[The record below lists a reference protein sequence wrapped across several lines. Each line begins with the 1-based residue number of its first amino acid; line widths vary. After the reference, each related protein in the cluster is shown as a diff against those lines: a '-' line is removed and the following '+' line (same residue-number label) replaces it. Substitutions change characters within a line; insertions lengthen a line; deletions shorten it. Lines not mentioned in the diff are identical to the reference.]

1 MTKEPNNQIYE
12 IYEPVL
18 QDMTE
23 VQSRIQG
30 LVQGQEQHMHDLVA
44 YLFER
49 GGKGLRP
56 ALTLLASKLNSNK
69 SDKSISMAIAIELL
83 HIATLI
89 HDDTVDNSTLRR
101 GQETISSHWGQNIA
115 ILLGDYIFATSARFV
130 CDTESIRVIKRF
142 SETIMELSSGQ
153 IMEFFT
159 SHSIEQHRKTYEDR
173 IYRKTASLFRTA
185 SEAGAI
191 LGGAEEWQVKQL
203 NNYGY
208 NIGMAF
214 QIVDDVLDVQ
224 ATSAQLGKPVGNDL
238 IQGIITLPTLLLM
251 ELGPKPSISITL
263 KEVFSNP
270 ESKVPIN
277 KILGMIQDS
286 DIIEKCYAEAEQY
299 CQKARDNLADL
310 PESGPK
316 KSLELL
322 SYYITKRHN

>member
-1 MTKEPNNQIYE
+1 LTKETNNNIHS
-12 IYEPVL
+12 IYEPIL
-18 QDMTE
+18 HDMAE
-23 VQSRIQG
+23 VRSRIQG
-30 LVQGQEQHMHDLVA
+30 LAQRQDQHMRDLIA

-56 ALTLLASKLNSNK
+56 ALTLLTSKLNSRK
-69 SDKSISMAIAIELL
+69 SEKSISMAIAIELL

-130 CDTESIRVIKRF
+130 CDTENIRVIKRF

-153 IMEFFT
+153 IMEFFA
-159 SHSIEQHRKTYEDR
+159 SHSIEQHRKDYEDR

-191 LGGAEEWQVKQL
+191 LGGAEEQQVTQL
-203 NNYGY
+203 NKYGY

-238 IQGIITLPTLLLM
+238 IQGTLTLPTLLLM
-251 ELGPKPSISITL
+251 ELGPKTGIFVAL
-263 KEVFSNP
+263 KELFAKP
-270 ESKVPIN
+270 QSKGPLD
-277 KILGMIQDS
+277 KILSMIQDFN
-286 DIIEKCYAEAEQY
+286 IIDKCYTEAEQY
-299 CQKARDNLADL
+299 CQNARQNLADL
-310 PESGPK
+310 PESSSK

-322 SYYITKRHN
+322 SYHITKRDN

>member
-1 MTKEPNNQIYE
+1 
-12 IYEPVL
+12 
-18 QDMTE
+18 MTE
-23 VQSRIQG
+23 VQSRIKG
-30 LVQGQEQHMHDLVA
+30 LVQGQDQHMHDLIA

-56 ALTLLASKLNSNK
+56 ALTLLASKLNSRK
-69 SDKSISMAIAIELL
+69 SDKSISMAIALELL
-83 HIATLI
+83 NIATLI
-89 HDDTVDNSTLRR
+89 HDDTVDNSTLRH

-153 IMEFFT
+153 IMEFFS
-159 SHSIEQHRKTYEDR
+159 SHSMEQHRKEYEDR

-191 LGGAEEWQVKQL
+191 LGGAEEQQVGQL
-203 NNYGY
+203 NKYGY

-238 IQGIITLPTLLLM
+238 IHGILTLPTLLLT
-251 ELGPKPSISITL
+251 ELGPKTDISTEL
-263 KEVFSNP
+263 KELFANP
-270 ESKVPIN
+270 QRKGPID
-277 KILGMIQDS
+277 KILGMVQDF

-299 CQKARDNLADL
+299 CQKARENLTGL
-310 PESGPK
+310 PESNAK
-316 KSLELL
+316 ESLELL
-322 SYYITKRHN
+322 SYYITKRDN